1 MKNVFAAALLGSVV
15 CSAPALA
22 VTGAPQPSDYA
33 TATAEADRLIG
44 EMQSV
49 LATMSAERDDAQ
61 QSDGVLYACLTP
73 YVSQVQAQKM
83 LAQSNRDR
91 MDDARTTVGL
101 GSYLALVESAHTSV
115 ELYEQQAAQDCNPA
129 AAAFA
134 SSDQTRT
141 HVGRPV
147 RGFRD
152 DIDGVCDVCLQAAD
166 DSDSGSP
173 AILRALS
180 LTNRARPRVPP

>member
-73 YVSQVQAQKM
+73 YVSQVQAQAT

-91 MDDARTTVGL
+91 MDDAMDDEVGL

-141 HVGRPV
+141 STSGDQYADSETTST
-147 RGFRD
+147 GSATSAQ
-152 DIDGVCDVCLQAAD
+152 GGGAAD
-166 DSDSGSP
+166 DSDSLDSP
-173 AILRALS
+173 RQF
-180 LTNRARPRVPP
+180 